1 MQSVPSY
8 KVGLLISI
16 AIATMYS
23 MRIEASSRLP
33 SIAIR
38 QQTTA
43 STNSSSHV
51 LTDLTDTTVKKFS
64 ESITNN
70 RNKCKSISK
79 KRWTSFLS
87 IAPIA
92 ITSIFPPLPSFAR
105 NSASNVRGGSSSRV
119 HSQVQSAAIEQKSPT
134 IIGEVSSM
142 FFPVLPFFT
151 VSMLYIMLF
160 FGLFISFANLLTSIS
175 QSNFLGNLRSQITTV
190 ATVVKLQIGLDADW
204 ADERNVM
211 QTLSELSSAP
221 ANKLSEVS
229 VALLRRQLDWNSAA
243 FDCRLYRRGSTA
255 ELDFHHHCLS
265 EWAKLHSV
273 PSKLLEKSQLGIVS
287 ATGLNKTQAV
297 VSLIAVI
304 RGRSDI
310 YRGFTGLR
318 FVDRLIDYY
327 VFGGWHGSVLPDARD
342 CLLRLAAEATVDQ
355 GANILNAEIIYTPS
369 AYGKILSKNET
380 LIAYPDL
387 KKM

>member
-1 MQSVPSY
+1 MQSVPCY

-23 MRIEASSRLP
+23 MRIEANSKLP
-33 SIAIR
+33 SIAIC

-43 STNSSSHV
+43 SANSSSQP
-51 LTDLTDTTVKKFS
+51 VKKLS
-64 ESITNN
+64 ESIANKQK
-70 RNKCKSISK
+70 KCKNISK

-105 NSASNVRGGSSSRV
+105 DSANNVRGGSRV
-119 HSQVQSAAIEQKSPT
+119 HSHVQSAAIEQKSPT
-134 IIGEVSSM
+134 VIDAFSST

-151 VSMLYIMLF
+151 VGMLYIMLF
-160 FGLFISFANLLTSIS
+160 LGVLVPFTNLLISIS
-175 QSNFLGNLRSQITTV
+175 ESNFLGYLRSQISTA

-204 ADERNVM
+204 ADEHNVM

-221 ANKLSEVS
+221 ANKLSEGS

-265 EWAKLHSV
+265 EWAKAHSGNPV
-273 PSKLLEKSQLGIVS
+273 PSKLLEKSSQLEIVS
-287 ATGLNKTQAV
+287 AAGLTKSQVV
-297 VSLIAVI
+297 VSLIAII
-304 RGRSDI
+304 RGRSGI

-318 FVDRLIDYY
+318 FVDRLIGF
-327 VFGGWHGSVLPDARD
+327 VFGGWRGSVPDARD
-342 CLLRLAAEATVDQ
+342 CLLRLAAEATVDK
-355 GANILNAEIIYTPS
+355 GANILNAEIIYTPN
-369 AYGKILSKNET
+369 AYGKILSRNET
-380 LIAYPDL
+380 LIDL